1 MIRIGVVGCGHLGG
15 IHIKLLSNSKNFD
28 LIGFLDNDDKRATE
42 IQQQYNIR
50 RFDDINELSNQI
62 NAVIIATPTKSHYSL
77 AKFFLQQ
84 KKHVFIEKP

>member
-15 IHIKLLSNSKNFD
+15 IHIKLLNASKNFD

-42 IQQQYNIR
+42 IRQEYNIR
-50 RFDDINELSNQI
+50 RFEDINELSDQI
-62 NAVIIATPTKSHYSL
+62 NAVIIATPTTSHYSM

-84 KKHVFIEKP
+84 IKTCFY